1 MHQDEFKQE
10 ELLKEID
17 AMDLAVAVKLLSSQY
32 LNKKIQGLNDI
43 NEIISDVRSN
53 YDTLQYELERNAGG
67 AEASNNSL
75 KGNHNVN

>member
-1 MHQDEFKQE
+1 MHPNEFKQE

-53 YDTLQYELERNAGG
+53 YETLQYELERSGANNA
-67 AEASNNSL
+67 SQN
-75 KGNHNVN
+75 